1 MERVKIMPVLL
12 SNEDGDILLEALESI
27 TLKDI
32 PPDKR
37 ERVRS
42 LCDRF
47 KKEFNVGGDVRAA

>member
-12 SNEDGDILLEALESI
+12 SNEDGKVLIEALESI

-47 KKEFNVGGDVRAA
+47 KKEFNLGGDAHAA